1 MQDPRSILDAATV
14 RAYIVGTEVVV
25 KARIVRIGNSQ
36 GVRIPKPLLEEAQL
50 GDEVEL
56 RAEAGRIVIE
66 RADAPRAGWAEAFA
80 AMASAGDDA
89 LLELPTATVFDET
102 EWSW

>member
-1 MQDPRSILDAATV
+1 M
-14 RAYIVGTEVVV
+14 

-36 GVRIPKPLLEEAQL
+36 GIRIPKPLLEEAQL
-50 GDEVEL
+50 GEEVEL

-66 RADAPRAGWAEAFA
+66 RANAPRAGWSEAFA
-80 AMASAGDDA
+80 AMAAAGDDA
-89 LLELPTATVFDET
+89 LLDLPATNTFDDT

>member
-1 MQDPRSILDAATV
+1 
-14 RAYIVGTEVVV
+14 V

-66 RADAPRAGWAEAFA
+66 RADAPRAGWSEAFA
-80 AMASAGDDA
+80 AMAAAGDDA
-89 LLELPTATVFDET
+89 LLDEATPTAFDEA
-102 EWSW
+102 EWTW